1 MGPLEIVIVS
11 LVVLLLFSIGRLAG
25 IAQLLRKIL
34 MNVYRS
40 FLKGLFEEEEKTPR
54 AGKRHKGT

>member
-11 LVVLLLFSIGRLAG
+11 LVVLLLFSIGRLVG
-25 IAQLLRKIL
+25 IAQLLRKML

-40 FLKGLFEEEEKTPR
+40 FLEGIFEEEEKKPR
-54 AGKRHKGT
+54 VKKRRKRT